1 MDVRKLANQS
11 KMLTQNIRHNV
22 QLLLRGTSGRL
33 HLSTRALT
41 KPSEEYSEQ
50 PLYPAIQ
57 DLSFKSRKK
66 REAAQWHERIRQL
79 SSVEEKLFEINMPK
93 YYGYKA
99 HMITD
104 QKFPYN
110 VLPLAQYATRTNLV
124 DDKLPEVYG
133 HLEENAK
140 TLLAEVRGELEDVI
154 GFELGAYRR
163 SYDSNEELSPQELE
177 EIVTSSLLTGLNRVL
192 INNLSNKYT
201 HLNEVE
207 TDFDPR
213 HEAFWFLGGIPPP
226 ALVRKIKEGVEW
238 QKQYAN
244 DPYDRKIQY
253 VGKPFIAIRH
263 KNPLDPFVQDKL
275 NSLDIKQDK
284 VEIPEF
290 RYDPITLGYRTEQ
303 RHATTI
309 PGFWPGDQHEFGLIS
324 FQRRS
329 HAHIRPTYCAVN
341 DLQEA
346 LHAQGIFSSFAWAF
360 GQACYQGFST
370 FNDLTYPLS
379 AQTVITDGKMWSF
392 YAYQLNTTLLH
403 SDQVE
408 MNPRYNRC
416 WATKELQLY
425 DHIDESGKVHGLND
439 EVLLHLI
446 SFYMNVPRARE
457 GVDLKPYLCTTETRV
472 ADILDPKRRVFM
484 EETYKHIASNRPR
497 HRPEPEL
504 YQWEKIYKVDNSTR
518 PMEPKRRPFELGEQM
533 YKRRMDEHALK
544 YIPRKVRPD
553 GPKSKPR
560 FEATYYPNVRR

>member
-1 MDVRKLANQS
+1 
-11 KMLTQNIRHNV
+11 MLTQNIRRNV
-22 QLLLRGTSGRL
+22 QFMLRGPCGRL
-33 HLSTRALT
+33 SFSTRALT
-41 KPSEEYSEQ
+41 NPSEEYSEQ
-50 PLYPAIQ
+50 PQYPAIE
-57 DLSFKSRKK
+57 DLSFKSKKK
-66 REAAQWHERIRQL
+66 REAAQWHERIRLL

-110 VLPLAQYATRTNLV
+110 VLPLAQYATRTHLV
-124 DDKLPEVYG
+124 EDKLPEAYG
-133 HLEENAK
+133 QLEEGAK
-140 TLLAEVRGELEDVI
+140 KLLEEVRGELEDIV
-154 GFELGAYRR
+154 GFELGGYKRTLE
-163 SYDSNEELSPQELE
+163 DLSPEEQEE
-177 EIVTSSLLTGLNRVL
+177 RVTSSLLAGLNRVL
-192 INNLSNKYT
+192 INNLSSKYN

-207 TDFDPR
+207 TDLDPR

-226 ALVRKIKEGVEW
+226 ALVKKIKEGVEW
-238 QKQYAN
+238 QKEYAN
-244 DPYDRKIQY
+244 DPYDRKLQY
-253 VGKPFIAIRH
+253 VGKPYLALRH
-263 KNPLDPFVQDKL
+263 KHPL
-275 NSLDIKQDK
+275 NSFGHENLDVNQDK
-284 VEIPEF
+284 VEIPQF

-329 HAHIRPTYCAVN
+329 HAQIRPTYCAID

-346 LHAQGIFSSFAWAF
+346 LHAQGIFSSYAWAF

-370 FNDLTYPLS
+370 FNDLTYPLTT
-379 AQTVITDGKMWSF
+379 QTVITDGKKWSF

-403 SDQVE
+403 SDHVDQ
-408 MNPRYNRC
+408 NPRYNQC
-416 WATKELQLY
+416 WGTKELQLY
-425 DHIDESGKVHGLND
+425 DHVDESGKIHGLND
-439 EVLLHLI
+439 EVLLRLI
-446 SFYMNVPRARE
+446 SFYMNAPQARE

-472 ADILDPKRRVFM
+472 ADILDEKRRVFM
-484 EETYKHIASNRPR
+484 EAKYKHIASNRPR

-504 YQWEKIYKVDNSTR
+504 YLWEKIYKVDNPTR

>member
-1 MDVRKLANQS
+1 
-11 KMLTQNIRHNV
+11 MLTQNIRRNV
-22 QLLLRGTSGRL
+22 QLLLRGTSGQL
-33 HLSTRALT
+33 SLSTKAFAS
-41 KPSEEYSEQ
+41 PSEEYSEQ
-50 PLYPAIQ
+50 PQYPPIE
-57 DLSFKSRKK
+57 DPSFKAKKK
-66 REAAQWHERIRQL
+66 REVGQWHERIRLL

-110 VLPLAQYATRTNLV
+110 VLPLAQYATRTHLV
-124 DDKLPEVYG
+124 EGQWPDVYSR
-133 HLEENAK
+133 LEESSK
-140 TLLAEVRGELEDVI
+140 KLLEEIRGELEDVI
-154 GFELGAYRR
+154 SFELEGYRR
-163 SYDSNEELSPQELE
+163 SPEELSPQEQE
-177 EIVTSSLLTGLNRVL
+177 ERTTSSLLTGLNRVL
-192 INNLSNKYT
+192 INNLSGKYG

-213 HEAFWFLGGIPPP
+213 HEAFWFLGGISPP
-226 ALVRKIKEGVEW
+226 ALVKKIKEGMKW
-238 QKQYAN
+238 QKPYAN

-253 VGKPFIAIRH
+253 VGKPYLTLRH
-263 KNPLDPFVQDKL
+263 KHPLNPFGHDQLD
-275 NSLDIKQDK
+275 SLDFNQDK
-284 VEIPEF
+284 VDIPDF

-329 HAHIRPTYCAVN
+329 HAQMRPTYCAVD

-346 LHAQGIFSSFAWAF
+346 LHAQGIFSSYAWAF

-370 FNDLTYPLS
+370 FNDLTYPLT
-379 AQTVITDGKMWSF
+379 AQTVITDGKKWSF
-392 YAYQLNTTLLH
+392 YAYQLNTTLVH
-403 SDQVE
+403 SDQIDL
-408 MNPRYNRC
+408 NPRYNQC
-416 WATKELQLY
+416 WASKELQLY

-446 SFYMNVPRARE
+446 SFYTNVPQVRE

-472 ADILDPKRRVFM
+472 ANILDEKRRVFM
-484 EETYKHIASNRPR
+484 EEKYKHVASNRPR
-497 HRPEPEL
+497 HRLEPEV
-504 YQWEKIYKVDNSTR
+504 YQWEKFYKIDNPTR
-518 PMEPKRRPFELGEQM
+518 PMEAKRRPFELGENM
-533 YKRRMDEHALK
+533 YRRRMDEHALK

>member
-1 MDVRKLANQS
+1 
-11 KMLTQNIRHNV
+11 MLTLNIRRNV

-33 HLSTRALT
+33 AYSTRALAN
-41 KPSEEYSEQ
+41 PNEEYSDQ
-50 PLYPAIQ
+50 PQYPAIE
-57 DLSFKSRKK
+57 DLSFKSKKK
-66 REAAQWHERIRQL
+66 REIAQWHERIRLL

-110 VLPLAQYATRTNLV
+110 VLPLAQYATRTHLV
-124 DDKLPEVYG
+124 EEQLPETYG
-133 HLEENAK
+133 HLEESAK
-140 TLLAEVRGELEDVI
+140 KVLEEVRGELEDVI
-154 GFELGAYRR
+154 GFELGGYRR
-163 SYDSNEELSPQELE
+163 SPEELLPKDQEE
-177 EIVTSSLLTGLNRVL
+177 KITSSLLTGLNRVL
-192 INNLSNKYT
+192 VNSLSNKYS
-201 HLNEVE
+201 HLSEVE

-226 ALVRKIKEGVEW
+226 ALVKKIKEGVEW

-253 VGKPFIAIRH
+253 VGKPYLALRH
-263 KNPLDPFVQDKL
+263 KHPL
-275 NSLDIKQDK
+275 NSYGHDNLDVNQDK

-329 HAHIRPTYCAVN
+329 HAQIRPTYCAVD

-346 LHAQGIFSSFAWAF
+346 LHAQGIFSSYAWAF

-379 AQTVITDGKMWSF
+379 TQTVITDGKKWSF
-392 YAYQLNTTLLH
+392 YAYQLNTTLVH
-403 SDQVE
+403 SDHVDL
-408 MNPRYNRC
+408 NPRYNQC
-416 WATKELQLY
+416 WGTKELQLY
-425 DHIDESGKVHGLND
+425 DHVDESGKVHGLND

-446 SFYMNVPRARE
+446 SFYTNVPRARE

-472 ADILDPKRRVFM
+472 ADILDEKRRVFM
-484 EETYKHIASNRPR
+484 EQTYKHVVSNRPR

-504 YQWEKIYKVDNSTR
+504 YQWEKIYKVDNPTR
-518 PMEPKRRPFELGEQM
+518 PMEPKRRPFELGEKM
-533 YKRRMDEHALK
+533 YQRTMDEHALK
-544 YIPRKVRPD
+544 YIPRKIRPD

>member
-1 MDVRKLANQS
+1 M
-11 KMLTQNIRHNV
+11 
-22 QLLLRGTSGRL
+22 
-33 HLSTRALT
+33 
-41 KPSEEYSEQ
+41 
-50 PLYPAIQ
+50 
-57 DLSFKSRKK
+57 
-66 REAAQWHERIRQL
+66 
-79 SSVEEKLFEINMPK
+79 
-93 YYGYKA
+93 
-99 HMITD
+99 
-104 QKFPYN
+104 
-110 VLPLAQYATRTNLV
+110 
-124 DDKLPEVYG
+124 
-133 HLEENAK
+133 
-140 TLLAEVRGELEDVI
+140 
-154 GFELGAYRR
+154 
-163 SYDSNEELSPQELE
+163 
-177 EIVTSSLLTGLNRVL
+177 TGLNRVL
-192 INNLSNKYT
+192 INSLSNKYS

-226 ALVRKIKEGVEW
+226 ALVKKIKEGVKW

-253 VGKPFIAIRH
+253 VGKPYLALRH
-263 KNPLDPFVQDKL
+263 KLPL
-275 NSLDIKQDK
+275 NSFGHDNLDSLDVNQDK

-329 HAHIRPTYCAVN
+329 HAQIRPTYCAVD

-346 LHAQGIFSSFAWAF
+346 LHAQGIFSSYAWAF

-370 FNDLTYPLS
+370 FNDLTYPLTT
-379 AQTVITDGKMWSF
+379 QTVITDGKKWSF
-392 YAYQLNTTLLH
+392 YAYQLNTTLVH
-403 SDQVE
+403 SDHADL
-408 MNPRYNRC
+408 NPRYNQC
-416 WATKELQLY
+416 WGTKELQLY
-425 DHIDESGKVHGLND
+425 DHVDESGKVHGLND

-446 SFYMNVPRARE
+446 SFYMNVPQARE

-472 ADILDPKRRVFM
+472 ADMLDEKRRVFM
-484 EETYKHIASNRPR
+484 EQAYKHIASNRPR

-518 PMEPKRRPFELGEQM
+518 PLEPKRRPFELGENM
-533 YKRRMDEHALK
+533 YQRRMDEHAMK